1 MNENIAAVRAEMT
14 GFRDWYHKI
23 DLGNGLITPGRD
35 YESIWQVCRATMDR
49 VNFAGKRVLD
59 VGACDGL
66 WAFEAERRGAALVV
80 ATDLF
85 DYALERF
92 LFCKRVLGSKVVP
105 FYNVSVYDLSDSLGR
120 YLTGTHP
127 PFLPYFNRF
136 DIVIFFGVLYHLRDP
151 MLGLAQVRSV
161 VKEGGTVLLET
172 AYAHGEEK
180 PVMLFGGGE
189 VKRLYPDVGNWWAPS
204 YSCLAEMCQT
214 SLLQVQTGSATT
226 HQQDPTMGR
235 IGVELKPL
243 PLSAVGPDMAYEI
256 AHHYHLP
263 LPRL

>member
-1 MNENIAAVRAEMT
+1 MNDNIDAVRAEMNE
-14 GFRDWYHKI
+14 FRDWYHKI

-92 LFCKRVLGSKVVP
+92 LFCKRILRSKIVP

-120 YLTGTHP
+120 
-127 PFLPYFNRF
+127 
-136 DIVIFFGVLYHLRDP
+136 
-151 MLGLAQVRSV
+151 
-161 VKEGGTVLLET
+161 
-172 AYAHGEEK
+172 
-180 PVMLFGGGE
+180 
-189 VKRLYPDVGNWWAPS
+189 
-204 YSCLAEMCQT
+204 
-214 SLLQVQTGSATT
+214 
-226 HQQDPTMGR
+226 
-235 IGVELKPL
+235 
-243 PLSAVGPDMAYEI
+243 
-256 AHHYHLP
+256 
-263 LPRL
+263 